1 MKKKVHIRNYMIY
14 MSFRQDKIIKVNY
27 CIEQGEYHTIK
38 KTKKVNQYLIGNQR
52 MSYNASKDI
61 ILVPNFQDRFESFY
75 RSCVRQVN

>member
-38 KTKKVNQYLIGNQR
+38 KTKKVNQYLIWKSMDVLQCLKGHYFSSQF
-52 MSYNASKDI
+52 S
-61 ILVPNFQDRFESFY
+61 
-75 RSCVRQVN
+75 RQI